1 MPQLDWLTFLDQIF
15 LMVIFFWAFYFFFRL
30 VILPLIRMQI
40 ELRQFLL
47 FELEGENKDGLAFGS
62 LIHKGFL
69 KLLSLFL
76 GYLPNLVNSL
86 SIVHVVN
93 WNSIFVYKLL
103 ENTFFSS
110 LLNNL
115 NYFFLRVKVL
125 LSFLKVAES
134 SLWVD

>member
-1 MPQLDWLTFLDQIF
+1 MPQLDRLTFLDQIF

-30 VILPLIRMQI
+30 VILPLIRMQV
-40 ELRQFLL
+40 ELRQYLL

-76 GYLPNLVNSL
+76 GYLPSLVNSL
-86 SIVHVVN
+86 SIAHLVN
-93 WNSIFVYKLL
+93 WNSIFIYKLF
-103 ENTFFSS
+103 ENSFFAS

-115 NYFFLRVKVL
+115 NYFFIRVKVL

-134 SLWVD
+134 SLWID

>member
-1 MPQLDWLTFLDQIF
+1 
-15 LMVIFFWAFYFFFRL
+15 
-30 VILPLIRMQI
+30 MQI

-76 GYLPNLVNSL
+76 GYLPNLLNSL